1 MMNLERPIVLFLCSR
16 NSARSI
22 LAEAILR
29 DLAEDRFEAVSAGLH
44 ADGVHPLTLR
54 VLQENGVST
63 EGLRSQ
69 ELSEFIGRVTVK
81 HAIIVCAKAAEQC
94 PSIYPFALEVLRWPF
109 PDPAAAEG
117 SEEER
122 LGAFRETYREI
133 RARIEDWL
141 RETASKELDAMRSER
156 R

>member
-1 MMNLERPIVLFLCSR
+1 MLIERPIVLFLCSR

-29 DLAEDRFEAVSAGLH
+29 DLAGDRFEAVSAGLH

-54 VLQENGVST
+54 VLEEHGVST
-63 EGLRSQ
+63 EGLRSK
-69 ELSEFIGRVTVK
+69 ELSEFMGHVTVK

-94 PSIYPFALEVLRWPF
+94 PSIYPFALEALRWPF
-109 PDPAAAEG
+109 PDPAAVEG

-122 LGAFRETYREI
+122 LAAFREVYGAI
-133 RARIEDWL
+133 RARIEEWL
-141 RETASKELDAMRSER
+141 GEGISEARDTVRSES
-156 R
+156 